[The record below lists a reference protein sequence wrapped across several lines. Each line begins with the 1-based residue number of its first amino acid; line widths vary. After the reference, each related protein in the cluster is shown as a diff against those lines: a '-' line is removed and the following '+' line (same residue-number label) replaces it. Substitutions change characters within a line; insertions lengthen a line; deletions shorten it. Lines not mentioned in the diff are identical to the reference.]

1 MILAGPDKERKVCV
15 FAGFDGR
22 EEIVRSGLSR
32 YLVLCFFWF
41 ITNTRDTS
49 LRS

>member
-32 YLVLCFFWF
+32 YQVNIRMI
-41 ITNTRDTS
+41 ITTAHT
-49 LRS
+49 LGI